1 MMYHIKGKKEV
12 IMNVWRVFYMLLES
26 CQKVEH
32 KMVMI
37 ELAESFELE
46 KHEFK
51 KQLKDLQKES
61 DLKVKVLKNEIAEK
75 DNQILGL

>member
-46 KHEFK
+46 KNEFK
-51 KQLKDLQKES
+51 KQLKD
-61 DLKVKVLKNEIAEK
+61 
-75 DNQILGL
+75 

>member
-32 KMVMI
+32 KMIMI
-37 ELAESFELE
+37 ELAESFELQ

-51 KQLKDLQKES
+51 KHLEEQVKES
-61 DLKVKVLKNEIAEK
+61 D
-75 DNQILGL
+75 